1 MPGSLHTKRLFAD
14 SLKDLMRTKSL
25 EEISVGDIATHCEM
39 SRNAFYYHFQ
49 DKFDLVNWVF
59 RTESAAYFAQEINRE
74 NWSSVLHSFYDYF
87 RENRVFYCN
96 ALAYTGQNSLQD
108 YLFETV
114 QDILVQ
120 HIHGLRK
127 PEYRNWTEKEIG
139 FAADFFA
146 TAIVGM
152 LARWARQGMVSDEQ
166 NYNDCLRVI
175 LSGSMIEDF
184 LDSQQNTFPARG

>member
-74 NWSSVLHSFYDYF
+74 NGTTFIISTHSDAV
-87 RENRVFYCN
+87 RDVAGRVV
-96 ALAYTGQNSLQD
+96 S
-108 YLFETV
+108 
-114 QDILVQ
+114 I
-120 HIHGLRK
+120 
-127 PEYRNWTEKEIG
+127 
-139 FAADFFA
+139 ADGRIA
-146 TAIVGM
+146 
-152 LARWARQGMVSDEQ
+152 
-166 NYNDCLRVI
+166 
-175 LSGSMIEDF
+175 
-184 LDSQQNTFPARG
+184 P